1 MLAGGRGIEQR
12 VMENPHMDAESA
24 LENIDDPQV
33 VAILRA
39 LGLGRQ
45 ASDDLNDQAFHDPS
59 GIE

>member
-1 MLAGGRGIEQR
+1 
-12 VMENPHMDAESA
+12 MENPHMDAESA
-24 LENIDDPQV
+24 FEHIDDPQV

-45 ASDDLNDQAFHDPS
+45 AGDDLNEQAFHDPA